1 MRYGM
6 ISFLLFIYSLNHKR
20 TIAALDAGLCGWTS
34 IRQSNWTSDISPSN
48 FLDKNRGIIMI
59 EKYSSG
65 RIIVNDITYHQ
76 DLKIIQGRVVDNW
89 WRKTGHRV
97 DVDDMKDV
105 LDASPDVIVIGTG
118 YAENMRVSKDLTTE
132 ISQRDI
138 RLIAENTNQA
148 VRTFNDLFSK
158 GKNVSG
164 AFHLTC

>member
-1 MRYGM
+1 
-6 ISFLLFIYSLNHKR
+6 
-20 TIAALDAGLCGWTS
+20 
-34 IRQSNWTSDISPSN
+34 
-48 FLDKNRGIIMI
+48 MI

-76 DLKIIQGRVVDNW
+76 DLKIIQGQVADNW

-105 LDASPDVIVIGTG
+105 LDASPDIIVIGTG
-118 YAENMRVSKDLTTE
+118 YAENMRLSEDLVSE
-132 ISQRDI
+132 IRQRDI
-138 RLIAENTNQA
+138 ALIAENTGKA
-148 VRTFNDLFSK
+148 VRIFNDLFSK

>member
-1 MRYGM
+1 
-6 ISFLLFIYSLNHKR
+6 
-20 TIAALDAGLCGWTS
+20 
-34 IRQSNWTSDISPSN
+34 
-48 FLDKNRGIIMI
+48 MI

-65 RIIVNDITYHQ
+65 RIIVNDFTYHR
-76 DLKIIQGRVVDNW
+76 DLKIIQGQVVDSW

-105 LDASPDVIVIGTG
+105 LDASPDIIVIGTG
-118 YAENMRVSKDLTTE
+118 YAENMRLSEDLVSE
-132 ISQRDI
+132 IRQRDI
-138 RLIAENTNQA
+138 ALIAENTDKA

>member
-1 MRYGM
+1 
-6 ISFLLFIYSLNHKR
+6 
-20 TIAALDAGLCGWTS
+20 
-34 IRQSNWTSDISPSN
+34 
-48 FLDKNRGIIMI
+48 MI

-65 RIIVNDITYHQ
+65 RIIVNDITYNQ
-76 DLKIIQGRVVDNW
+76 DLKIIQGQVVENW

-105 LDASPDVIVIGTG
+105 LDASPDIIVIGTG
-118 YAENMRVSKDLTTE
+118 YAENMRVSEDLTSE
-132 ISQRDI
+132 IRKRDI
-138 RLIAENTNQA
+138 ALIADNTNKA